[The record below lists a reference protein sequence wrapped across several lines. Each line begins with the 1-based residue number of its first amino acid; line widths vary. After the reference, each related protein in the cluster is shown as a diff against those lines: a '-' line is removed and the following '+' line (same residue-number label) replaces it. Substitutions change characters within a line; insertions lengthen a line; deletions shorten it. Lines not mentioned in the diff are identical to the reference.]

1 MTDTTS
7 ITAPTRTVDGT
18 EIPSPGTYDLDPVA
32 QPSRLHSPSRHGLQG
47 AWPLRR
53 GQRHDPHRRRPEGQL
68 GQRGDPFAAS
78 IDTRDEQRDDHLR
91 SPDFLDVD
99 RFPALSFRS
108 TSVRPAAGGAWH
120 VEGDLTIRDQTRP
133 VLLEVDFEGG
143 VVDPWGNQRIGFS
156 ARAAIDREDF
166 GLTWNQV
173 LEAGGFLVGK
183 KVSIDIEA
191 EATRQ
196 QG

>member
-18 EIPSPGTYDLDPVA
+18 EIPSPGTYDLDP
-32 QPSRLHSPSRHGLQG
+32 SHSHLGFTVRH
-47 AWPLRR
+47 AMVSKAR
-53 GQRHDPHRRRPEGQL
+53 GRFAEVSGTVHIGDDPRDSSVSVEIP
-68 GQRGDPFAAS
+68 AAS
-78 IDTRDEQRDDHLR
+78 VDTRDEQRDEHLR
-91 SPDFLDVD
+91 GPDFLDVD

-108 TSVRPAAGGAWH
+108 TSVRPAGDDTWH

-143 VVDPWGNQRIGFS
+143 VVDPWGNQRVGFS
-156 ARAAIDREDF
+156 ARAAIDREAF

-183 KVSIDIEA
+183 KVSIEIEA

>member
-7 ITAPTRTVDGT
+7 ATAPTRKVDGT
-18 EIPSPGTYDLDPVA
+18 EIPAPGTYDLDP
-32 QPSRLHSPSRHGLQG
+32 SHSHLGFTVRH
-47 AWPLRR
+47 AMVSKAR
-53 GQRHDPHRRRPEGQL
+53 GRFAEVNGTIHIGDDPRDSSVSVEIP
-68 GQRGDPFAAS
+68 AAS
-78 IDTRDEQRDDHLR
+78 IDTRDQQRDDHLR
-91 SPDFLDVD
+91 GPDFLDVD
-99 RFPALSFRS
+99 RFSALSFRS